1 MEVKLQDLSV
11 VIILQKKQTT
21 IYQMT

>member
-11 VIILQKKQTT
+11 VIILRKKQTT